1 MQGRV
6 QTLKTLRQQVAALET
21 GPLLEASEFATDSV
35 PALLTNPVF
44 TMPLP
49 ARTDSPWPKELVT
62 LSGKG
67 MWGLSREFNE
77 EYCAH
82 VIRWFN
88 AQS

>member
-1 MQGRV
+1 MPKQKVYALGIDLGG
-6 QTLKTLRQQVAALET
+6 TKTLAAVVDITT
-21 GPLLEASEFATDSV
+21 GEVIASERNKLFPYRMVKRSYDR
-35 PALLTNPVF
+35 LGG
-44 TMPLP
+44 
-49 ARTDSPWPKELVT
+49 PKELVT

-67 MWGLSREFNE
+67 MWGLNREFNE